1 MRIREFFKDIHQKVI
16 AVYFKIKKYMIYSKH
31 FIRNKPNTHCKLI
44 ESHVKYG
51 LFLFPYSFL
60 FKIIENNS
68 FFIFILAD
76 CLHPILFSFC
86 I

>member
-16 AVYFKIKKYMIYSKH
+16 AVYFKIKKYMIYS
-31 FIRNKPNTHCKLI
+31 NCKLI

-51 LFLFPYSFL
+51 LFLFLYSLL

-68 FFIFILAD
+68 FLYLYWLIVYIQSYFRFVFNLDNYNRIK
-76 CLHPILFSFC
+76 
-86 I
+86 